1 MAEIVDIP
9 VTDLLL
15 NNENP
20 RLRGGSTTQNET
32 ALELAQ
38 QQEDNLVR
46 LAEDIVENGLDPTS
60 LTAVVATGDRRK
72 RYDVLEGNRRILA
85 IRALETP
92 TLVAPALTPGSNRK
106 LTELAARYEK
116 EPIDEVTCVLFD
128 DEAQAMHWIELRH
141 TGMNQGIGLVEWGAD
156 EKARF
161 QELHKGRPNPARQ
174 LIDFVERT
182 GGLSAA
188 AQASARKILTNV
200 ERLVETPYVRE
211 RLGIGLAEGQLVAL
225 HPADELKK
233 GLTRVVEDL
242 KTGQITVPQLYHAKD
257 RRNYVD
263 SLPKSLLPKSS
274 TQLDAPVRL
283 DDLAAGI
290 KTPRTITPKPARRR
304 RRATRTTVVTKTAQ
318 LDVTHPRINRV
329 YNELLLL
336 NAEQFPNA
344 CSVLLRV
351 FIELSVDHYL
361 STNKVMTDNQIRSAP
376 LSKRLSTTAAHLNT
390 NGKINNKLKNAVDTV
405 ASRAKNTLGGPTV
418 VTFNQYVHNEYV
430 FPRSN
435 ELYTTWDEL
444 EPFVVQ
450 LWPMT

>member
-1 MAEIVDIP
+1 VAEIVDIP

-15 NNENP
+15 NSENP
-20 RLRGGSTTQNET
+20 RLGGGSTTQNET
-32 ALELAQ
+32 ALELAKQ
-38 QQEDNLVR
+38 QGDNLVR
-46 LAEDIVENGLDPTS
+46 LAEDIVEKGLDPTT

-92 TLVAPALTPGSNRK
+92 ALVAPALTPASNRK

-116 EPIDEVTCVLFD
+116 EPIDEVTCVLFE
-128 DEAQAMHWIELRH
+128 DETEAMHWIELRH

-174 LIDFVERT
+174 LIDFVEKA

-188 AQASARKILTNV
+188 ALASNRKILTNV
-200 ERLVETPYVRE
+200 ERLIETPYVRE
-211 RLGIGLAEGQLVAL
+211 KLGIGLAEGQLVAL

-242 KTGQITVPQLYHAKD
+242 KTGQITVPQLYHAED
-257 RRNYVD
+257 RRTYVD
-263 SLPKSLLPKSS
+263 SLPKASLPKKS

-283 DDLAAGI
+283 DDLAAG
-290 KTPRTITPKPARRR
+290 KTPRTVTPKAPPRRR
-304 RRATRTTVVTKTAQ
+304 RTTRTTVITKTAQ

-361 STNKVMTDNQIRSAP
+361 NTNNVMTDHQIRNTP
-376 LSKRLSTTAAHLNT
+376 LAKRLSTTADHLNK
-390 NGKINNKLKNAVDTV
+390 NGKISAKLKSAVDTV

-450 LWPMT
+450 LWPVT